1 MKSKEE
7 KDITK
12 KKKSHTTV
20 YFPKENSEFLMK
32 AIRLRGEQLYG
43 RGSHGKASAYLIK
56 LITKDLKDNG
66 LLTFDNKKKK
76 LIPVEDKLAQIEKE
90 IEKKCE
96 SDILEGL

>member
-1 MKSKEE
+1 MKAKDE
-7 KDITK
+7 KDK

-43 RGSHGKASAYLIK
+43 RGSHGKASAYLMK

-66 LLTFDNKKKK
+66 LLAFDNKKKK
-76 LIPVEDKLAQIEKE
+76 LIPVEDKLQQIEKE
-90 IEKKCE
+90 IETKCE
-96 SDILEGL
+96 QDMMDSL